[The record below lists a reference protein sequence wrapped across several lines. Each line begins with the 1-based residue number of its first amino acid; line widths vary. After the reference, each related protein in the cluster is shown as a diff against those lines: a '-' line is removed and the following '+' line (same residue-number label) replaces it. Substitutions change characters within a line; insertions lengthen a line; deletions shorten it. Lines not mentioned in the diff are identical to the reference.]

1 MCLGVL
7 RIAFAVAV
15 FLGTQFEVAKVGF
28 ERLANEG
35 GAVPLCLTGG
45 TIRGHQEL
53 LVENDL
59 DCFHGCR
66 LYSTIYSTHFQTNR

>member
-1 MCLGVL
+1 MLL
-7 RIAFAVAV
+7 IAFAVAV
-15 FLGTQFEVAKVGF
+15 FLGAYFEVAKMGF

-35 GAVPLCLTGG
+35 GAVPLSLTGG

-59 DCFHGCR
+59 DCFHDVD
-66 LYSTIYSTHFQTNR
+66 STPQYTPHIFKRTK